1 MKPSRLT
8 VFLVATSLAL
18 GGAALGATSQ
28 RDTDDA
34 ANAAALA
41 VDGLLS
47 VCPPSVRQASAA
59 SRCVT
64 ADGDLTATRKALT
77 AKLKLYGAWRADTD
91 GQRVYNWVVMPSGYV
106 NLGVVKAST
115 GTLLI
120 LTPSQSQAAQSQAAQ
135 TQAPKGQPQA
145 AQPTTTP
152 APPAQTTP
160 AKPTSPLPPFR
171 RTLRLTNP
179 RMHGEDVRLLQL
191 RLMEV
196 SRVDPGKGGDGW
208 YGPVTTANVMVFQSA
223 NGLAATGVVN
233 TTTWNTLFS
242 KGAKYFDAQEA
253 QRLAG
258 SLK

>member
-1 MKPSRLT
+1 MKPRRLT
-8 VFLVATSLAL
+8 VFLVATSFAL

-59 SRCVT
+59 ARCVT

-120 LTPSQSQAAQSQAAQ
+120 LTPSQSQAAQAQSTPTQAAQ
-135 TQAPKGQPQA
+135 T
-145 AQPTTTP
+145 TP
-152 APPAQTTP
+152 VKPA
-160 AKPTSPLPPFR
+160 SPLPPFQ

-242 KGAKYFDAQEA
+242 RGAKYFDAQAA